1 MNEWLWAA
9 AVLTVLVLP
18 LTWVAARRSP
28 GEGLVALE
36 LAGALAALVL
46 LLVSE
51 GTHRQGFV
59 DLAIV
64 LAVMSFIGVIAFIR
78 FMGRAR

>member
-1 MNEWLWAA
+1 
-9 AVLTVLVLP
+9 
-18 LTWVAARRSP
+18 
-28 GEGLVALE
+28 VALE